1 MKKLLTI
8 LALCLYMTAML
19 WGCGNTEEP
28 APTTEA
34 PQLQQTEAVTEE
46 PTEPKPV
53 YEKQTVYLCVQENMR
68 NYEGGSN
75 RKGYTYDEYGRV
87 QKYFMLN
94 SDGSYAWVTEYSYD
108 EQGNNIE
115 MRTGDS
121 VSIMTYDEA
130 GRMTSKLSYYQEE
143 CKNEY
148 YYVYDEQGFV
158 VEETRIQ
165 RYSDEVTYGF
175 TMTYNAD
182 HTEAT
187 IDQFKNG
194 EPNGQAR
201 ETYNAAGQ
209 VLTSNTYD
217 ANGKWK
223 HGQTW
228 EYDESGRVLKEYNYS
243 RSETQADYETIYTYD
258 ENGLLLSKNVDYY
271 YGYLLE
277 YTYEPFEILV
287 RVN

>member
-1 MKKLLTI
+1 MKKLLVL
-8 LALCLYMTAML
+8 LALCLCMTVL
-19 WGCGNTEEP
+19 FCGCGDTGSAEQTTAAP
-28 APTTEA
+28 A
-34 PQLQQTEAVTEE
+34 LQETQPVTEE
-46 PTEPKPV
+46 PTEAGPV
-53 YEKQTVYLCVQENMR
+53 YELQTVYLCVQEDMK

-87 QKYFMLN
+87 KEYFMLN
-94 SDGSYAWVTEYSYD
+94 SDGSYAWVTEYIYD

-121 VSIMTYDEA
+121 VTVMTYDET
-130 GRMTSKLSYYQEE
+130 GRLTSKLSSYM
-143 CKNEY
+143 EY
-148 YYVYDEQGFV
+148 YYVYDEMGFV
-158 VEETRIQ
+158 IEETRIE
-165 RYSDEVTYGF
+165 RFSDEVTYSF
-175 TMTYNAD
+175 TMSYNAD

-194 EPNGQAR
+194 EPNGQTI

-217 ANGKWK
+217 PNGNWK
-223 HGQTW
+223 HGQAW
-228 EYDESGRVLKEYNYS
+228 EYDEEGKLLKECTYS
-243 RSETQADYETIYTYD
+243 CSETQADYETIYTYD
-258 ENGLLLSKNVDYY
+258 EKGLLLSKNVDYY

>member
-1 MKKLLTI
+1 MKKLLVLLT
-8 LALCLYMTAML
+8 LCLCMTVL
-19 WGCGNTEEP
+19 FCGCGDNGSAEQ
-28 APTTEA
+28 TTAA
-34 PQLQQTEAVTEE
+34 PQLQETQPVTEE
-46 PTEPKPV
+46 PTEAGPV
-53 YEKQTVYLCVQENMR
+53 YELQTVYLCVQEDMQ

-87 QKYFMLN
+87 KEYFMLN
-94 SDGSYAWVTEYSYD
+94 SDGSYAWVTEYIYD

-115 MRTGDS
+115 MRTGES
-121 VSIMTYDEA
+121 VTVMTYDEA
-130 GRMTSKLSYYQEE
+130 GRLTSKLSSYM
-143 CKNEY
+143 EY
-148 YYVYDEQGFV
+148 YYVYDEMGFV
-158 VEETRIQ
+158 IEETRIE
-165 RYSDEVTYGF
+165 RFSEEKTYSF

-194 EPNGQAR
+194 EPNGQTI

-217 ANGKWK
+217 PSGNWK
-223 HGQTW
+223 HGQSW
-228 EYDESGRVLKEYNYS
+228 EYDEEGKLLKECTYS

-258 ENGLLLSKNVDYY
+258 EKGLLLSKNVDYY

>member
-1 MKKLLTI
+1 MKKLLVL
-8 LALCLYMTAML
+8 LALCLCMTAL
-19 WGCGNTEEP
+19 FCGCGDTVGTEQTTAAP
-28 APTTEA
+28 ALQETQPVTEDPTEA
-34 PQLQQTEAVTEE
+34 G
-46 PTEPKPV
+46 PV
-53 YEKQTVYLCVQENMR
+53 YELQTVYLCVQEDMK

-87 QKYFMLN
+87 KEYFMLN
-94 SDGSYAWVTEYSYD
+94 ADGSYAWVTEYSYD

-121 VSIMTYDEA
+121 VTVMTYDEY
-130 GRMTSKLSYYQEE
+130 GRLTSKLSGYM
-143 CKNEY
+143 EY
-148 YYVYDEQGFV
+148 YYVYDEMGFV
-158 VEETRIQ
+158 IEETCIERF
-165 RYSDEVTYGF
+165 SDEVTYSF

-194 EPNGQAR
+194 EPNGQTI
-201 ETYNAAGQ
+201 ENYNAAGQ

-217 ANGKWK
+217 PNGNWK

-228 EYDESGRVLKEYNYS
+228 EYDEAGRLMKEYNYS

-258 ENGLLLSKNVDYY
+258 EKGLLLSKNVDYY

>member
-1 MKKLLTI
+1 MKRLFVLLI
-8 LALCLYMTAML
+8 LCLSMTVLLCA
-19 WGCGNTEEP
+19 CGDTEKPEQ
-28 APTTEA
+28 TTDA
-34 PQLQQTEAVTEE
+34 PQLQETEAVTEE
-46 PTEPKPV
+46 PTEAEPV
-53 YEKQTVYLCVQENMR
+53 YELQTVYLCVQENMK

-87 QKYFMLN
+87 KEYFMFN
-94 SDGSYAWVTEYSYD
+94 SDGSYAWVMEYIYD

-115 MRTGDS
+115 IRNGDS
-121 VSIMTYDEA
+121 VTVMTYDDA
-130 GRMTSKLSYYQEE
+130 GRMLSKLSKYM
-143 CKNEY
+143 EY
-148 YYVYDEQGFV
+148 YYVYDEMGFV
-158 VEETRIQ
+158 IEEKRIE
-165 RYSDEVTYGF
+165 RFSDEVTYSF

-194 EPNGQAR
+194 ESNGQTL
-201 ETYNAAGQ
+201 ETYNAEGQ

-217 ANGKWK
+217 ANGNWK
-223 HGQTW
+223 HGQSW
-228 EYDESGRVLKEYNYS
+228 EYDEAGRLMKEYNYS

-258 ENGLLLSKNVDYY
+258 ENGLLISKNVDYY

>member
-1 MKKLLTI
+1 MKKIFAVLT
-8 LALCLYMTAML
+8 LCLYIAVLLCACGDTEEPEQTTAAPAL
-19 WGCGNTEEP
+19 QETQPVTEEP
-28 APTTEA
+28 AEA
-34 PQLQQTEAVTEE
+34 G
-46 PTEPKPV
+46 PV
-53 YEKQTVYLCVQENMR
+53 YELQTVYLCVREHMQ

-75 RKGYTYDEYGRV
+75 QKGYTYDEYGRV
-87 QKYFMLN
+87 TEYFKIE
-94 SDGSYAWVTEYSYD
+94 SDGSRGWVTEYSYD
-108 EQGNNIE
+108 ENGNNIE
-115 MRTGDS
+115 TRTGDS
-121 VSIMTYDEA
+121 ISVMTYDEA
-130 GRMTSKLSYYQEE
+130 GRLLSKLSYYQEE
-143 CKNEY
+143 CNSEY
-148 YYVYDEQGFV
+148 YYVYNEMGFV
-158 VEETRIQ
+158 IEETRIE
-165 RYSDEVTYGF
+165 RYSEEKTYSY

-194 EPNGQAR
+194 EPNGQTI

-217 ANGKWK
+217 PNGNWK

-228 EYDESGRVLKEYNYS
+228 EYDEEGKLLKECTYS

-258 ENGLLLSKNVDYY
+258 EKGLLLSKNVDYY